1 MMTVKDLQVCRGLAM
16 TSGTEITSCT
26 KERWISD
33 EFASGDDIGCDDRRV
48 HTALAL
54 ERPK

>member
-1 MMTVKDLQVCRGLAM
+1 M